1 MVWAGLDLNPKKIT
15 RYQTRWQGT
24 RKKGNDSP
32 MSPCIL
38 TLVFC
43 IVQQQVC
50 RYTVPW
56 ALFEESMPPTQISYR
71 YSQLQEKHRW
81 QSEISIDSKWQPI
94 FKMAA
99 TR

>member
-1 MVWAGLDLNPKKIT
+1 
-15 RYQTRWQGT
+15 
-24 RKKGNDSP
+24 
-32 MSPCIL
+32 MS
-38 TLVFC
+38 
-43 IVQQQVC
+43 

-56 ALFEESMPPTQISYR
+56 ALFEESMPPTQISYG

-81 QSEISIDSKWQPI
+81 QSEISIHSKWRPI

>member
-1 MVWAGLDLNPKKIT
+1 MTVKMAATFQHFSKWPPSKDKVL
-15 RYQTRWQGT
+15 Y
-24 RKKGNDSP
+24 
-32 MSPCIL
+32 IL
-38 TLVFC
+38 
-43 IVQQQVC
+43 QQQVC

-81 QSEISIDSKWQPI
+81 QSEISIDSKWRPI

>member
-1 MVWAGLDLNPKKIT
+1 M
-15 RYQTRWQGT
+15 
-24 RKKGNDSP
+24 
-32 MSPCIL
+32 
-38 TLVFC
+38 
-43 IVQQQVC
+43 C

-56 ALFEESMPPTQISYR
+56 ALFEESMPPTQISYG

-81 QSEISIDSKWQPI
+81 QSEISIDSKWRPI